1 MGSLGGGASSG
12 LGGGLIGALEMGSL
26 GGGALSGLGGD
37 GLVGGLGLVIDF
49 GLLGTYIGSFGDIDP
64 LVSVS
69 VSVSITKSQ
78 VGQHM

>member
-1 MGSLGGGASSG
+1 MGSLGG
-12 LGGGLIGALEMGSL
+12 
-26 GGGALSGLGGD
+26 
-37 GLVGGLGLVIDF
+37 LGLVMDF

-69 VSVSITKSQ
+69 VSVSVSITKSQ